1 MARSSADRFSKATA
15 DVDAGVDAGIAVFVV
30 TAGCVPL
37 VALDDVTDETSAL
50 VSNLAFFAVDVA
62 AFTC

>member
-15 DVDAGVDAGIAVFVV
+15 VVDVDTGITVLVA

-37 VALDDVTDETSAL
+37 VALDDVNDETSAL